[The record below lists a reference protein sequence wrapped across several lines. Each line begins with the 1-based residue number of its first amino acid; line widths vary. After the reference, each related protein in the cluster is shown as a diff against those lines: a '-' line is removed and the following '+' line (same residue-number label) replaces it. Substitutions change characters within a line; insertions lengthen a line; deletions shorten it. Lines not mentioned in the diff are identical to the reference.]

1 MNLDL
6 RETARAKLPG
16 SLNSNRRLDQW
27 LRILPEGVVEVSPG
41 KVEIGQ
47 GIVTALAQIAAEELE
62 VELSRVRMVRA
73 RTGSS
78 PDEAV
83 TSGSQSVQECGTAL
97 RHAGAEARALMV
109 AAAAARWGVDAAA
122 LNVTDGVIGDPGSGR
137 KLAYWELDSAALLD
151 REASG
156 LAPPKAAAAH
166 CIVGTPVRRLD
177 IPDKIF
183 GVPRYV
189 HDMSL
194 PGMRYGRIVRPGAP
208 GARLLS
214 LDDAAARALPG
225 VMVVRDGSFIG
236 VVAEREEVALKAA
249 ALLAKG
255 AAWSAGPGLPPADG
269 LHDWL
274 RAQPVETKVVDQKQ
288 PMPSQAAEV
297 AREIGVRYTKPYLA
311 HASIGPCCAIA
322 QWNAGQLAV
331 WSHSQGI
338 YNLRSDLGLTFGIDK
353 GAITVE
359 HVEGA
364 GCYGHNGADDVAIDA
379 ALVAL
384 QTEGR
389 PVRLLWRREDEFS
402 AEPLGSAM
410 QVTVSAALNAAGRP
424 VDWTTDIWSC
434 AHNIRGTSPTT
445 LARRELADPPPWPVP
460 REMPPEMGGGASR
473 NSLPLYDIAQKRA
486 LVHLIQSPP
495 VRTSALRGL
504 GALPNIFAIEC
515 FLDELAER
523 AGRDPVAYRL
533 ALMVDPRARKVIETA
548 AAMADWS
555 NRFPGREGRG
565 LGIGFGQYKNRS
577 AYAAVVME
585 VEVDREVRLRRAW
598 CAADGGLIINPDGA
612 RNQIEGGIIQAA
624 SMTLREQVR
633 FNDSG
638 VASTNWDLYPILRFS
653 EIPEIETQLI
663 DAREHPSLGMGECTM
678 GPTAAAI
685 GNAVAHALGARIRDM
700 PLTRE
705 RIAEVLVQT

>member
-1 MNLDL
+1 MTLVKSLQDNPSLDRWL
-6 RETARAKLPG
+6 TFENGAV
-16 SLNSNRRLDQW
+16 RLA
-27 LRILPEGVVEVSPG
+27 VG
-41 KVEIGQ
+41 KVELGQ
-47 GIVTALAQIAAEELE
+47 GIATALTQIAAEELDVALARITLIAGDTDAAPDE
-62 VELSRVRMVRA
+62 GLTVGSMSIEMSGASVRLVCAEVRA
-73 RTGSS
+73 LFL
-78 PDEAV
+78 
-83 TSGSQSVQECGTAL
+83 Q
-97 RHAGAEARALMV
+97 
-109 AAAAARWGVDAAA
+109 AAA
-122 LNVTDGVIGDPGSGR
+122 L
-137 KLAYWELDSAALLD
+137 
-151 REASG
+151 
-156 LAPPKAAAAH
+156 
-166 CIVGTPVRRLD
+166 RLNCS
-177 IPDKIF
+177 P
-183 GVPRYV
+183 
-189 HDMSL
+189 
-194 PGMRYGRIVRPGAP
+194 AE
-208 GARLLS
+208 LS
-214 LDDAAARALPG
+214 LDDGAVLQGAAKTGLDYWNLAPEVSLARPVTAAAPVKPASSHKIVGTSAPRRDLPEKLAGSGFVHDLVFPDMLHARVLRLPG
-225 VMVVRDGSFIG
+225 SILARIPTKGVRLIRRDNF
-236 VVAEREEVALKAA
+236 A
-249 ALLAKG
+249 ALVGEDETAVHR
-255 AAWSAGPGLPPADG
+255 AAVAATWTPVRVLGDPEALRDRQAEDVLFGP
-269 LHDWL
+269 
-274 RAQPVETKVVDQKQ
+274 
-288 PMPSQAAEV
+288 PMPDPAGRVSATYS
-297 AREIGVRYTKPYLA
+297 RPFIA
-311 HASIGPCCAIA
+311 HASIGPSCAVA
-322 QWNAGQLAV
+322 QFRDGHLTV
-331 WSHSQGI
+331 WSHTQGV
-338 YNLRSDLGLTFGIDK
+338 YLLRALLNDITGVPTD
-353 GAITVE
+353 AISVR
-359 HVEGA
+359 HGHGA

-410 QVTVSAALNAAGRP
+410 QVTVSAALDAAGRP

-585 VEVDREVRLRRAW
+585 VEVDREVRLTRAW